1 MAADHAEGC
10 MLASNN
16 HTVTIINKLKLTDD
30 DFRRLNQG
38 QWLNCKVC
46 VCVQQCHVKRSI
58 YVLTHVLMQLLEA
71 YFWLVA
77 KECSQVH
84 IRTALCARNCCHYI
98 TQQGVDVK
106 VLNSHFWSQFVAN
119 GYQATK
125 HWIAKVW
132 AIHSFT

>member
-46 VCVQQCHVKRSI
+46 VCV
-58 YVLTHVLMQLLEA
+58 
-71 YFWLVA
+71 
-77 KECSQVH
+77 
-84 IRTALCARNCCHYI
+84 
-98 TQQGVDVK
+98 
-106 VLNSHFWSQFVAN
+106 
-119 GYQATK
+119 
-125 HWIAKVW
+125 
-132 AIHSFT
+132 